1 VRRSGGEEP
10 TWVLIHILQKRSPND
25 PHMKWHGNN
34 TISLYS
40 YLSLSQTSKNT
51 DLIIAY
57 ILSSTISKNKRAEK
71 DLPGSVSGG
80 SMRGEVTP
88 SCVYTCE

>member
-1 VRRSGGEEP
+1 VGFN
-10 TWVLIHILQKRSPND
+10 THIAKRSPND
-25 PHMKWHGNN
+25 LHRKWHGNN

-51 DLIIAY
+51 DLTISY
-57 ILSSTISKNKRAEK
+57 ILSSTISVNKRAEK
-71 DLPGSVSGG
+71 DLPGSVSAL
-80 SMRGEVTP
+80 SLRGEVTP